1 MVAFGLGGSPSCT
14 GSQMADAQPR
24 LAARNAPGTFWPV
37 REAGGS
43 ARLGADPHADA
54 AERATTDG
62 AVTTACLRLRPPS
75 PFRMAVL
82 GDGISGQLFR
92 DGIGAVGWFGGSS
105 YVGTSGDRY
114 RAAEPGP
121 DL

>member
-1 MVAFGLGGSPSCT
+1 MRVRVYPCGVTMVAFGLGGSPSCT

-54 AERATTDG
+54 AERAITDG
-62 AVTTACLRLRPPS
+62 AVTTEEELTALRR
-75 PFRMAVL
+75 R
-82 GDGISGQLFR
+82 I
-92 DGIGAVGWFGGSS
+92 
-105 YVGTSGDRY
+105 
-114 RAAEPGP
+114 AEAI
-121 DL
+121 